1 MTKFTGAIL
10 GAAIMATGLGP
21 SAESQQRHRVPVKR
35 ATPPALPTEASHS
48 GSTMSVDAQNKLVS
62 YYCSTCHDDEAKTG
76 GLSLQNFDAARIGE
90 HADVAEK
97 MIRKLRTGMMPPP
110 AAKERPDDATL
121 QAFATALEATI
132 DTAAALHPNPG
143 SRPFQ
148 RLNRAEY
155 ARAVEDLLGIDVDI
169 TAFLAPDSLSQGF
182 DNVADAQTFSPTLM
196 EGYLR
201 AASRVTALAVGDV
214 DAQTSEAHYRVSK
227 TASQLQRV
235 DGAPLGTRGGISVA
249 HVFPADGV

>member
-10 GAAIMATGLGP
+10 GAAIMATGLGL

-121 QAFATALEATI
+121 QAF
-132 DTAAALHPNPG
+132 
-143 SRPFQ
+143 
-148 RLNRAEY
+148 
-155 ARAVEDLLGIDVDI
+155 I
-169 TAFLAPDSLSQGF
+169 TAFLPPDSLSQGF